1 MVQNKIKKTLNK
13 DGSVRKT
20 KKSVMEL
27 RKPNYQVKFHGG
39 PILQVGTYLTVLDTG
54 AIENTR
60 QVCKKPKA
68 PVKIFS
74 GRVSEFDMKIYR
86 GRLCTMTFKLVKRI
100 KIVKKKRINQVDP
113 NDDPDLM
120 VCLNEN
126 GVSDGKSRID

>member
-1 MVQNKIKKTLNK
+1 MKNKQTLNK
-13 DGSVRKT
+13 DGSVRKQ

-27 RKPNYQVKFHGG
+27 RKPNYQIKFHGG
-39 PILQVGTYLTVLDTG
+39 PILQVGTSLTVLDTG

-60 QVCKKPKA
+60 QVCKNPKA

-86 GRLCTMTFKLVKRI
+86 GRLCTMTFKLVKMI
-100 KIVKKKRINQVDP
+100 KIVKSKRINQPDP
-113 NDDPDLM
+113 NDDPELM

-126 GVSDGKSRID
+126 GVSDGKG